1 MHTTKPSIQSQ
12 RIEMV
17 DALRG
22 FVVMAILL
30 LHNVEHFIFSVYPTE
45 SPAWLEVIDD
55 GVFNAAFALFG
66 GKAYAIFALFFGFTF
81 SVQYANQR
89 SQGKDFGYR
98 FLWRLVGLT
107 LLATLNAAFFPG
119 GDVLMLY
126 AIKLSIINTK
136 ETSITPEGVML
147 AVLSHKMSIWKD
159 YLPSSMGIL
168 IFIPTDTLLKS
179 MILLCFTI

>member
-1 MHTTKPSIQSQ
+1 M
-12 RIEMV
+12 
-17 DALRG
+17 
-22 FVVMAILL
+22 
-30 LHNVEHFIFSVYPTE
+30 HNVEHFIFSVYPTE

-66 GKAYAIFALFFGFTF
+66 GKAYAIFALIFGFTF

-126 AIKLSIINTK
+126 AIKLSIIDTK
-136 ETSITPEGVML
+136 ETSITPEVMML

-168 IFIPTDTLLKS
+168 IFMPTDTLLKS